1 MELEVAIRT
10 AHPDTVFLEVGE
22 VAAGEKGDR
31 DAGLG
36 ELGPVVHA
44 EGPGSDHGGRG
55 ESGKGA
61 IRGKVHARTLNK
73 K

>member
-1 MELEVAIRT
+1 MDQVA
-10 AHPDTVFLEVGE
+10 P
-22 VAAGEKGDR
+22 GEKGDGY
-31 DAGLG
+31 AGLG
-36 ELGPVVHA
+36 QLGSVIHA
-44 EGPGSDHGGRG
+44 EGSGSDHGGRG